1 MQKNWAKNLGKMKYF
16 PKLAINNYNNYS
28 SLRTPWCKLPLL
40 RVRVF
45 FFWCLLAISFSLG
58 TDGMLLALCDH
69 GFERSGKCAEITLVI
84 IIIISS
90 T

>member
-1 MQKNWAKNLGKMKYF
+1 MYATSQQQSVSRQSDVARRNLLFSGLVLLEF
-16 PKLAINNYNNYS
+16 DRPF
-28 SLRTPWCKLPLL
+28 LRTPWCKLPLL

-69 GFERSGKCAEITLVI
+69 GFERSG
-84 IIIISS
+84 
-90 T
+90 

>member
-1 MQKNWAKNLGKMKYF
+1 MICSKWCCCTMKNKYF
-16 PKLAINNYNNYS
+16 EVPGIHFFFF
-28 SLRTPWCKLPLL
+28 LRTPWCKLPLL

-69 GFERSGKCAEITLVI
+69 GFERSG
-84 IIIISS
+84 SG
-90 T
+90 